1 MQDDLFSSYRPR
13 LLEFHR
19 SALAGGFYPRSF
31 RIALL
36 VGTLLN
42 LINQPE
48 VFVST
53 APLDLTKALLTYVV
67 PFLVATYGAVTA
79 TAIPR
84 G

>member
-1 MQDDLFSSYRPR
+1 MQDDLFSSCRSR

-19 SALAGGFYPRSF
+19 TALAGGFYPRSF
-31 RIALL
+31 RTALL
-36 VGTLLN
+36 VGTFLN

-53 APLDLTKALLTYVV
+53 APLDLGKALLTYVV
-67 PFLVATYGAVTA
+67 PFLAATYGAVTA

-84 G
+84 D